1 MMWLTSRR
9 TVRLDR
15 TVVMAILNVT
25 PDSFS
30 DGGNYSTADAAL
42 ARVEQMLDEGADII
56 DVGGESTR
64 PGSARVDIEE
74 ETRRV
79 VPVIEAIA
87 KRFDVPV
94 SVDTTKSVVAE
105 RAVSAGAEI
114 INDISALRFDECVG
128 EVAGREKTG
137 LVLMHSLGDFAAMHR
152 QEPLAEIT
160 ADVVTTLAAAVE
172 KATSAGVERERI
184 ALDIGIGF
192 GKTPWQN
199 LELLAKLGKIK
210 TDLPGFP
217 MLIGTSRKSF
227 IGKILGDAAV
237 DERLAGSLA
246 TVAVAVWN
254 GANVVRVHDVRETVM
269 TVRSVDAIKAAL

>member
-1 MMWLTSRR
+1 MIWLTSRR

-94 SVDTTKSVVAE
+94 SVDTTKSAVAE
-105 RAVSAGAEI
+105 RAVAAGAEI
-114 INDISALRFDECVG
+114 INDISALRFDERVG
-128 EVAGREKTG
+128 DVAGREKTG
-137 LVLMHSLGDFAAMHR
+137 LVLMHSLGDFAAMHL
-152 QEPLAEIT
+152 QEPVGDIM
-160 ADVVTTLAAAVE
+160 ADVVTTLHAAVE
-172 KATSAGVERERI
+172 KAEAAGVERERI

-192 GKTPWQN
+192 GKTPRQN

-227 IGKILGDAAV
+227 IGKILGGAPV

-254 GANVVRVHDVRETVM
+254 GAHIARVHDVRETVM
-269 TVRSVDAIKAAL
+269 TVRTVDAIKAAL

>member
-1 MMWLTSRR
+1 MIWLTSRR

-94 SVDTTKSVVAE
+94 SVDTTKSAVAE
-105 RAVSAGAEI
+105 RAVAAGAEI
-114 INDISALRFDECVG
+114 INDISALRFDERVG

-152 QEPLAEIT
+152 QEPVAEIT

-192 GKTPWQN
+192 GKTPRQN